1 MSARFDTSLYILL
14 DVLAVHNVGIDHDS
28 IIVRDGAGRLTFV
41 KEKIAKPD
49 AVVKD
54 LREAL
59 GAYAA
64 PMPIVGGSLAL
75 RLKQDARLR
84 QALVEHNGTVL
95 KFLYADRRIVGA
107 DWMLAPQAS
116 PTGAKRLVFSSL
128 KGGVGRSTALAVLAA
143 DLSRRGKRVLAIDLD
158 IEAPGIGFM
167 LLPTGNGDDDPDLRP
182 DFGAIDYLVEN
193 GLNGIDD
200 YDLDKFIGVSPFADG
215 SIDVV
220 PAIGRV
226 TDENP
231 ASMIA
236 KLSRALVEDST
247 PLGPKGLAQQVRE
260 MVDRFSSAKDYDVVL
275 IDARAGMA
283 EVSAAALLGLGAE
296 ILFFGTDQPQ
306 TFRGYRYILS
316 HLVETAGFSQSD
328 AIEDW
333 REKITFVQ
341 SKASPSA
348 IARGQFKERLYSMCA
363 ELIYESES
371 LNPQGM
377 VEFGAF
383 NPAPDAIGPGVPH
396 DAIYVD
402 HHPAYEAFDP
412 LSDRATLDAD
422 VYRGPFGPFV
432 ERCWAILDLESDAL
446 VDGD

>member
-1 MSARFDTSLYILL
+1 ML
-14 DVLAVHNVGIDHDS
+14 DVLASHHVDVDREA

-41 KEKIAKPD
+41 KEKIAKSED
-49 AVVKD
+49 LVKD

-75 RLKQDARLR
+75 RLRQDTRLR
-84 QALVEHNGTVL
+84 RASLQHNGSEID
-95 KFLYADRRIVGA
+95 FLYADRRIVGA

-116 PTGAKRLVFSSL
+116 PNGAKRLVFSSL
-128 KGGVGRSTALAVLAA
+128 KGGVGRSTALAILAA
-143 DLSRRGKRVLAIDLD
+143 DLSRKGKRVLAIDLD

-167 LLPTGNGDDDPDLRP
+167 MLPPGDGDDDLDLRP
-182 DFGAIDYLVEN
+182 DFGAIDYLIEN
-193 GLNGIDD
+193 GLNGVDD
-200 YDLDKFIGVSPFADG
+200 YDLDKFIGVSPFAEG

-231 ASMIA
+231 SSMIA

-247 PLGPKGLAQQVRE
+247 PAGPKGLAQQIRE
-260 MVDRFSSAKDYDVVL
+260 MVDRFSATKDYDVIL

-283 EVSAAALLGLGAE
+283 EVSAAALLWLGAE

-316 HLVETAGFSQSD
+316 HLVETAGFSQNEL
-328 AIEDW
+328 AEDW

-341 SKASPSA
+341 SKAPPSA
-348 IARGQFKERLYSMCA
+348 VARSQFRERLYSMCA
-363 ELIYESES
+363 ELIYESET
-371 LNPQGM
+371 LNADGI
-377 VEFGAF
+377 VELGAF
-383 NPAPDAIGPGVPH
+383 NPAPDATGPGVPH

-412 LSDRATLDAD
+412 LSDRASLDTD
-422 VYRGPFGPFV
+422 VYRGPFGPFL
-432 ERCWAILDLESDAL
+432 ERCRAILDLESDTMT
-446 VDGD
+446 DGE